1 MENEEL
7 KKRVEEFNV
16 ELKALLA
23 KYHLGLGAVAQI
35 LPSAVICDTAHS
47 PKYHLG
53 LWAVAQIT
61 ADGRIAAVPKLQEA
75 VDPLPEP
82 KVA

>member
-35 LPSAVICDTAHS
+35 
-47 PKYHLG
+47 
-53 LWAVAQIT
+53 T